1 MKRPR
6 TIALLVLLLA
16 LAGTA
21 AVLCGIQGTM
31 RHAAVTETTLFGDAS
46 AAEGVELCF
55 GGTSDSKLS
64 WEHRWRFGG
73 SGTLDPAETDA
84 DRAQQN
90 ALHVQSTSFTC
101 GNPQEQEAVTLAWP
115 NLKGCVDTGSLSSSL
130 RFLWSNPID
139 PDNAALT
146 EEEQAGTTEEAKR
159 RAAVRSYFTPE
170 TPTILQDLQH
180 AFDTGEQTKA
190 EIRMQDLLRYYRLK
204 LELTG
209 QDNHVL
215 DVRCSEFAYI
225 ADTETHKNY
234 VSTAEQESFALWE
247 SLNRFFRIPVLESES
262 RILEAERNSIDSLGG
277 AWLSYELDRAKK
289 NADSFSFETIA
300 CGTPEAVYFTF
311 DPHSYRG
318 ELVDTSMIPGG
329 YGLYRL
335 PYDSE
340 KNVFLPEKLKM
351 VYPLDPTRDYVS
363 IHSSP
368 DGQKL
373 LLTSRA
379 WQFGDTKKSSRYEDA
394 DSESVTKFDRERRLT
409 AEVVNL
415 ASMTCEKSLDVLQ
428 SRYEIQCRDAG
439 DYLVF
444 SDAVSKICVIA
455 YQDGSYHKTLDLAD
469 LAMASRPDEDLP
481 CYGYLKQMAYDGE
494 RLVLAG
500 HSYVKADY
508 VQESWDWSPQSDA
521 ELAVYDRRGLAY
533 FGRLT
538 DNLQD
543 YTEEQGFVQWA
554 EALKIKL
561 PAARYA
567 YRYGTPESALNVMT
581 WPTDIKVTI
590 SAPSAAA

>member
-1 MKRPR
+1 MRRPR
-6 TIALLVLLLA
+6 KIVLLALLLA
-16 LAGTA
+16 LTGTA
-21 AVLCGIQGTM
+21 AVTCGIEDTM
-31 RHAAVTETTLFGDAS
+31 RHAAVTETTLFGDVS

-55 GGTSDSKLS
+55 GGTSDGKLS
-64 WEHRWRFGG
+64 WEHCWRFGG
-73 SGTLDPAETDA
+73 SEKAETTGTDA
-84 DRAQQN
+84 GRVQQN
-90 ALHVQSTSFTC
+90 ALHTQSTSFTC
-101 GNPQEQEAVTLAWP
+101 RNPQEQEAVTLAWP
-115 NLKGCVDTGSLSSSL
+115 DLRGCVDTGSLSSSL

-146 EEEQAGTTEEAKR
+146 EEEQAGQTEGAKR
-159 RAAVRSYFTPE
+159 RAAVRSYFTEE
-170 TPTILQDLQH
+170 TPTILKDLQR
-180 AFDTGEQTKA
+180 AFDAGEKTKA

-209 QDNHVL
+209 QDSHVL
-215 DVRCSEFAYI
+215 DVRCREYDYN
-225 ADTETHKNY
+225 ADTEEYKNF
-234 VSTAEQESFALWE
+234 VSTAGQESFALWE

-262 RILEAERNSIDSLGG
+262 RILEAERNSIDSIGG
-277 AWLSYELDRAKK
+277 AWLSYELDRTKK
-289 NADSFSFETIA
+289 NSDSFSFETIA
-300 CGTPEAVYFTF
+300 CSTPEAVYFTF

-318 ELVDTSMIPGG
+318 ELVDTSLIPGG

-335 PYDSE
+335 PYDPAE
-340 KNVFLPEKLKM
+340 KVFLPETLEM

-379 WQFGDTKKSSRYEDA
+379 WQFGDTEESSRYEVA
-394 DSESVTKFDRERRLT
+394 NPEPVTEFDRARRLT
-409 AEVVNL
+409 AEVVDL
-415 ASMTCEKSLDVLQ
+415 ASMTREKTLDVLQ

-494 RLVLAG
+494 RLVLVG
-500 HSYVKADY
+500 YSYVKADR

-543 YTEEQGFVQWA
+543 YTEEEGFVQWV
-554 EALKIKL
+554 ETLKIKL
-561 PAARYA
+561 PEARRGY
-567 YRYGTPESALNVMT
+567 YYGTPQSALNVMT

-590 SAPSAAA
+590 GDPSAAA

>member
-1 MKRPR
+1 M
-6 TIALLVLLLA
+6 
-16 LAGTA
+16 
-21 AVLCGIQGTM
+21 
-31 RHAAVTETTLFGDAS
+31 
-46 AAEGVELCF
+46 
-55 GGTSDSKLS
+55 
-64 WEHRWRFGG
+64 
-73 SGTLDPAETDA
+73 
-84 DRAQQN
+84 
-90 ALHVQSTSFTC
+90 
-101 GNPQEQEAVTLAWP
+101 
-115 NLKGCVDTGSLSSSL
+115 
-130 RFLWSNPID
+130 
-139 PDNAALT
+139 
-146 EEEQAGTTEEAKR
+146 
-159 RAAVRSYFTPE
+159 
-170 TPTILQDLQH
+170 
-180 AFDTGEQTKA
+180 
-190 EIRMQDLLRYYRLK
+190 
-204 LELTG
+204 
-209 QDNHVL
+209 
-215 DVRCSEFAYI
+215 
-225 ADTETHKNY
+225 
-234 VSTAEQESFALWE
+234 
-247 SLNRFFRIPVLESES
+247 
-262 RILEAERNSIDSLGG
+262 EAERNSIDSLGG

-289 NADSFSFETIA
+289 NSDSFSFETIA

-394 DSESVTKFDRERRLT
+394 NSEPVTKFNRERRLT

-428 SRYEIQCRDAG
+428 SRDEIQCRDAG

-455 YQDGSYHKTLDLAD
+455 YQDGSYHKTLNLAD
-469 LAMASRPDEDLP
+469 LAMASRPDENLP

-500 HSYVKADY
+500 HSYVKADR

-543 YTEEQGFVQWA
+543 YTEEEGFVQWA

-581 WPTDIKVTI
+581 WPTEIKVTI
-590 SAPSAAA
+590 SDPSAAA

>member
-1 MKRPR
+1 MRRPR
-6 TIALLVLLLA
+6 TIALLALLLA

-21 AVLCGIQGTM
+21 AVTCGIQDTM
-31 RHAAVTETTLFGDAS
+31 RHAAVTETTLFGDVS

-55 GGTSDSKLS
+55 GGTSDGKLS

-73 SGTLDPAETDA
+73 SGTAETTGTDA
-84 DRAQQN
+84 DRARQN
-90 ALHVQSTSFTC
+90 AQHTQSTSFTY
-101 GNPQEQEAVTLAWP
+101 GSPQETVTRAWP
-115 NLKGCVDTGSLSSSL
+115 DLRACVDTGSLNSSL

-146 EEEQAGTTEEAKR
+146 EEERAGKTEGAKR
-159 RAAVRSYFTPE
+159 RAAVRSYFTEE
-170 TPTILQDLQH
+170 TPTILQDLQR
-180 AFDTGEQTKA
+180 AFDAGEKTKA
-190 EIRMQDLLRYYRLK
+190 EIRMQDLLRYYRLE

-215 DVRCSEFAYI
+215 DVWCRESDYN
-225 ADTETHKNY
+225 ADTEEYKNF
-234 VSTAEQESFALWE
+234 VSTAGQESFALWE
-247 SLNRFFRIPVLESES
+247 SLNRFFRIPVLESEK
-262 RILEAERNSIDSLGG
+262 RVLAAKRDSIDPIGGG
-277 AWLSYELDRAKK
+277 AWLSYELDRAK
-289 NADSFSFETIA
+289 NDLDYFSFETIA

-318 ELVDTSMIPGG
+318 KLVDTSQIPGG

-335 PYDSE
+335 PYDSTE
-340 KNVFLPEKLKM
+340 KVFLPEKLEM
-351 VYPLDPTRDYVS
+351 VYPLDPARDYVS
-363 IHSSP
+363 VHSSP

-379 WQFGDTKKSSRYEDA
+379 WQFGDTKESSRYEAA
-394 DSESVTKFDRERRLT
+394 DPEPVTEFDRERRLT
-409 AEVVNL
+409 AEVVDL
-415 ASMTCEKSLDVLQ
+415 ASMTREKTLDVLQ
-428 SRYEIQCRDAG
+428 SRSEIQCRDEG

-469 LAMASRPDEDLP
+469 LAMASRPDEELP

-500 HSYVKADY
+500 YSYVKADR

-567 YRYGTPESALNVMT
+567 YYYGTPESTLNVMT

-590 SAPSAAA
+590 GDPSADA